1 MEEKRTVRP
10 RDFWPDFKQEWY
22 DDETGE
28 LKEPHR
34 SRLIANGT
42 SIERIAEMEFQVRS
56 EIEEFNR
63 KNRMMP
69 LVDGKNWAEQ
79 ELEQQAKRRQRPKSE
94 LQARYSGTYD
104 PDKNYD

>member
-1 MEEKRTVRP
+1 MVRP
-10 RDFWPDFKQEWY
+10 SDFWPDFKKEWY

-34 SRLIANGT
+34 SRLLANGT
-42 SIERIAEMEFQVRS
+42 SIERLAAMELQVRS
-56 EIEEFNR
+56 EIEEFHL
-63 KNRMMP
+63 KNQMMP

-79 ELEQQAKRRQRPKSE
+79 ELEQQAKRRQRSRAE
-94 LQARYSGTYD
+94 LHARYSGTYD